1 MQFEA
6 NLIICGEL
14 TCETGLHI
22 GGAAESIEIGG
33 VDNIVIRDVKSGSP
47 FIPGSSL
54 KGKMR
59 SLIEL
64 SDPKASRNIAE
75 NKGEHC
81 KCGMCVP
88 CKIFG
93 VSASVETK
101 EEEIK
106 EEMRKGPTRLIVRD
120 AFPTEETEKM
130 WEGLEEVVGGAEV
143 KWENAINR
151 ITSAANPRQMERVPK
166 GSVFQ
171 IEMIFSIYDE
181 EDYGNFAVVCQAMKR
196 LEDNYLGGSG
206 TRGYGRI
213 TFDSIAIMKR
223 SADYYKGQAS
233 EEKIVQGATIE
244 QILNNKEI
252 SERIR
257 A

>member
-1 MQFEA
+1 MQFEK
-6 NLIICGEL
+6 NLIIFGEIK
-14 TCETGLHI
+14 CETGLHI

-33 VDNIVIRDVKSGSP
+33 VDNIVIRDAKSNLP

-59 SLIEL
+59 TLIEL
-64 SDPKASRNIAE
+64 SDPDASKNIVE

-81 KCGMCVP
+81 KCGRCVP

-93 VSASVETK
+93 VSAG
-101 EEEIK
+101 
-106 EEMRKGPTRLIVRD
+106 EEMEEGMQKGPTRLIVRD
-120 AFPTEETEKM
+120 AFPTEGTEKM
-130 WEGLEEVVGGAEV
+130 WKEAKDVVDGAEV
-143 KWENAINR
+143 KWENTINR

-171 IEMIFSIYDE
+171 FEMIFSIYDE
-181 EDYGNFAVVCQAMKR
+181 EDYENFKAVFQAMKS

-213 TFDSIAIMKR
+213 KFDNISIVKR
-223 SADYYKGQAS
+223 SAGYYKGKES
-233 EEKIVQGATIE
+233 EEEIVQGATIE
-244 QILNNKEI
+244 QILSNEEI
-252 SERIR
+252 SKRMRE
-257 A
+257 

>member
-33 VDNIVIRDVKSGSP
+33 VDNIVIRDAKSGSP

-64 SDPKASRNIAE
+64 SDPDASRNIVE

-93 VSASVETK
+93 VSAG
-101 EEEIK
+101 
-106 EEMRKGPTRLIVRD
+106 EEMQEGMQEGPTRLIVRD

-130 WEGLEEVVGGAEV
+130 WEGLEEVVSGAEV
-143 KWENAINR
+143 KWENVINR

-252 SERIR
+252 SGRIR

>member
-1 MQFEA
+1 MQFEK

-33 VDNIVIRDVKSGSP
+33 VDNIVIRDAESGMP

-64 SDPKASRNIAE
+64 SDPDASRNIIKK
-75 NKGEHC
+75 NGEHC
-81 KCGMCVP
+81 KCGKCVP

-93 VSASVETK
+93 VSAV
-101 EEEIK
+101 
-106 EEMRKGPTRLIVRD
+106 EEMQEGMQKGPTRLIVRD
-120 AFPTEETEKM
+120 AFPTEVTEEM
-130 WEGLEEVVGGAEV
+130 WKGLEEVVGGAEV
-143 KWENAINR
+143 KWENVINR

-171 IEMIFSIYDE
+171 FEMIFSIYDE
-181 EDYGNFAVVCQAMKR
+181 KDYGNFTVVFAAMKR

-213 TFDSIAIMKR
+213 KFANISIVMR
-223 SADYYKGQAS
+223 SAEYYRENAS
-233 EEKIVQGATIE
+233 EEEIVQGETIE
-244 QILNNKEI
+244 QIISNEEI
-252 SERIR
+252 LKRIR
-257 A
+257 E